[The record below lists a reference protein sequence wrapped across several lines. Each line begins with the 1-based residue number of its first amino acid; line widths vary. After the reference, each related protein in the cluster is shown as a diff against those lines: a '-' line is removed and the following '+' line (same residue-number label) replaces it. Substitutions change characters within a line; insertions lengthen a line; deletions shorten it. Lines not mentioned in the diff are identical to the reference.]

1 MAAICPTIRVDSL
14 FRAAALAAPCLIF
27 GLLAAGCGTPTRK
40 ADGSVTS
47 TLAVA
52 RLAPAEPSATPP
64 TPSQSASSPPTA
76 FTPAASR
83 SPPDPWSRLRAGL
96 RFADCNAPGAA
107 AEAEQSHYLRD
118 RHALAAQW
126 LLVLPLLEF
135 VLAALEDAGL
145 PTEFALLP
153 MVESGFRALPSQGN
167 RPAGA
172 WQFMP
177 ATARAHGLAIGPSY
191 DARLDLAAATDAAIR
206 LLSALARS
214 FEGDWA
220 LATMAFNAGESR
232 IRRARNA
239 RRGAQAAQLPVSPIT
254 RTHLARLLALA
265 CIVAD
270 PAAAGI
276 DLPRWDPARRLV
288 ALPLARPMILDHA
301 ARLSGLE
308 PITLRGLNAAWRQGP
323 VAAGQR
329 LLLPEASAQRLA
341 DALRTMQGPEP
352 HRMPEHVVRAGES
365 LWSIARR
372 HGTSVR
378 ALARRNGLDPR
389 RPLHPGQV
397 LTLPAD

>member
-1 MAAICPTIRVDSL
+1 MAASCATIRADPL

-27 GLLAAGCGTPTRK
+27 GLLAAGCGAPARK
-40 ADGSVTS
+40 ANTS
-47 TLAVA
+47 TPATVTT
-52 RLAPAEPSATPP
+52 APAEPSAIPP
-64 TPSQSASSPPTA
+64 APSQSAPSPPIA
-76 FTPAASR
+76 FAPAASR
-83 SPPDPWSRLRAGL
+83 GPPDPWSRLRAGL
-96 RFADCNAPGAA
+96 RFADCNAPDAA
-107 AEAEQSHYLRD
+107 AEAARARYLRD
-118 RHALAAQW
+118 RHALAAQ
-126 LLVLPLLEF
+126 LLRVLPLLEF

-153 MVESGFRALPSQGN
+153 IVESGFRALPAQGN

-206 LLSALARS
+206 LISGLARS
-214 FEGDWA
+214 FDGDWA
-220 LATMAFNAGESR
+220 LVTMAFNAGESR

-239 RRGAQAAQLPVSPIT
+239 QHGAQAAQLPVSPIT
-254 RTHLARLLALA
+254 RTHLARLLALS

-276 DLPRWDPARRLV
+276 DLPRWDPERSLIALTLAQPLV
-288 ALPLARPMILDHA
+288 LDQA

-308 PITLRGLNAAWRQGP
+308 PFVLRGLNAAWRQGRI
-323 VAAGQR
+323 AAGQR

-341 DALRTMQGPEP
+341 DALRTIPQPEP

-365 LWSIARR
+365 LWTIARR

-378 ALARRNGLDPR
+378 ALARRNGLDPQ
-389 RPLHPGQV
+389 RPLQPGQV
-397 LTLPAD
+397 LNLPAD